1 MESLMLNAT
10 YSNCSFKEE
19 IDPKTDLYLLKN
31 NNNNNK
37 KKTGEFSLSQLNE
50 EVPSAII
57 LTKKVT

>member
-37 KKTGEFSLSQLNE
+37 KKNRRIQSESTE
-50 EVPSAII
+50 
-57 LTKKVT
+57 